1 MKKYYYTIT
10 TNDSSVYGTAV
21 ADSLGH
27 HCLRRAMVGARS
39 IARNNPGAEVVLEEV
54 DADGNYTASV
64 AVVQNYG
71 EVRYSAKA
79 KVPAKVRKRLT
90 GKDRADYLQ
99 GKRIHVDGDG
109 VYWLSWGGYIAD
121 SPTGVVYRLSEDER
135 IAGGSIGIECA
146 QLYGTELYKVY

>member
-39 IARNNPGAEVVLEEV
+39 IARNNPGAEVVLE
-54 DADGNYTASV
+54 
-64 AVVQNYG
+64 
-71 EVRYSAKA
+71 KA
-79 KVPAKVRKRLT
+79 KVPAKVRKCLT

-135 IAGGSIGIECA
+135 IVGGSIGIECA